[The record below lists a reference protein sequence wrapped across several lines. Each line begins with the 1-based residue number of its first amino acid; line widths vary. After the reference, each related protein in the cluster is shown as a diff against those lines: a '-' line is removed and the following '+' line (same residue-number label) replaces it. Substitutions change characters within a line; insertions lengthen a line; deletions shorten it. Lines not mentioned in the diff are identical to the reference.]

1 MSRHTIVTLTTKL
14 LIKGLLKQII
24 KEKLNECKN
33 TTQRQIQSDTS
44 DLCYII
50 ITILATCH
58 KKAITYKLKTIQQ
71 QLINATVKAT
81 GQNYKFHP
89 NNL

>member
-1 MSRHTIVTLTTKL
+1 MNAK
-14 LIKGLLKQII
+14 
-24 KEKLNECKN
+24 
-33 TTQRQIQSDTS
+33 TQDTDRQWDTS

-58 KKAITYKLKTIQQ
+58 KKPQPYKLKTIQP
-71 QLINATVKAT
+71 QLVNATLKAT